1 MKSEEIKSDAG
12 QGIYLFG
19 FTRFFPTL
27 SIQGTGVDSRMPIL
41 LHRFS
46 DVAAVI
52 SSIALD
58 QFCGPSGERNMGDI
72 GWVGPRA
79 VRHEA
84 VVEEVMRRSSVLP
97 ARFGTIFS
105 SIESLEKLLPI
116 CRNKI
121 LDFLDH
127 VADKEEWSVKGYI
140 DSKKAKKKFYDQ
152 TLAEETE
159 RLAALTPGLRYFQ
172 TKRIRNKIDKQLNS
186 RLEEIVKEIGETMN
200 AYASDIYQRKPL
212 SRVAA
217 GKDMIMNWAYLVHR
231 DSVADFCVQV
241 DRMNAKHDHG
251 GLSLEL
257 SGPWPPYS
265 FCPSLNIA

>member
-84 VVEEVMRRSSVLP
+84 VVEEVMRRS
-97 ARFGTIFS
+97 
-105 SIESLEKLLPI
+105 
-116 CRNKI
+116 
-121 LDFLDH
+121 
-127 VADKEEWSVKGYI
+127 
-140 DSKKAKKKFYDQ
+140 
-152 TLAEETE
+152 
-159 RLAALTPGLRYFQ
+159 
-172 TKRIRNKIDKQLNS
+172 
-186 RLEEIVKEIGETMN
+186 
-200 AYASDIYQRKPL
+200 
-212 SRVAA
+212 
-217 GKDMIMNWAYLVHR
+217 
-231 DSVADFCVQV
+231 
-241 DRMNAKHDHG
+241 
-251 GLSLEL
+251 
-257 SGPWPPYS
+257 
-265 FCPSLNIA
+265 

>member
-1 MKSEEIKSDAG
+1 MKSEEKKSDAG
-12 QGIYLFG
+12 QGIYLYG
-19 FTRFFPTL
+19 FTRVLPIL
-27 SIQGTGVDSRMPIL
+27 SIQGTGVDGRTPVL
-41 LHRFS
+41 LHRCS

-58 QFCGPSGERNMGDI
+58 QFCGPSGERNMRDI

-84 VVEEVMRRSSVLP
+84 VVEEVMRRSPVLP
-97 ARFGTIFS
+97 ARFGTIFLS
-105 SIESLEKLLPI
+105 VEGLGKLLPI

-121 LDFLDH
+121 LGFLDH
-127 VADKEEWSVKGYI
+127 VTDKEEWSVKGFLY
-140 DSKKAKKKFYDQ
+140 SKKAKKKLYDQ
-152 TLAEETE
+152 LLAGETE

-172 TKRIRNKIDKQLNS
+172 AKRIRNKIDKQLNN
-186 RLEEIVKEIGETMN
+186 RLEEVVKGIGETMN
-200 AYASDIYQRKPL
+200 AYASDFCQRNPL
-212 SRVAA
+212 PRDAT
-217 GKDMIMNWAYLVHR
+217 GNDMIMNWAYLIHR

-241 DRMNAKHDHG
+241 DRMNAKHDHE

-265 FCPSLNIA
+265 FCPSLEMA